1 MGVLRV
7 ISKHGDD
14 RLQWN
19 EQDIQAGHIGAIAA
33 IREAERI
40 FTQERARG
48 ATAFRVETGKPT
60 ERIEQFDPQA
70 GQIILTSSKIRSPL
84 QAGQARMDRSS
95 SSIMSWAPALTP
107 G

>member
-14 RLQWN
+14 CVQWN
-19 EQDIQAGHIGAIAA
+19 ELDVQAGDAEAMAA
-33 IREAERI
+33 IREAERL
-40 FTQERARG
+40 FAQERARG
-48 ATAFRVETGKPT
+48 ATAFRVAPGKPT

-70 GQIILTSSKIRSPL
+70 EQIFLVPRVI
-84 QAGQARMDRSS
+84 G
-95 SSIMSWAPALTP
+95 

>member
-1 MGVLRV
+1 MGLLRV

-14 RLQWN
+14 CVQWN
-19 EQDIQAGHIGAIAA
+19 EQEVQAGGVEAMAA
-33 IREAERI
+33 IRETERI
-40 FTQERARG
+40 FAQERVRG

-70 GQIILTSSKIRSPL
+70 EQIILVPRIV
-84 QAGQARMDRSS
+84 G
-95 SSIMSWAPALTP
+95 

>member
-14 RLQWN
+14 RVHWN
-19 EQDIQAGHIGAIAA
+19 EQGAQAGDAEAMTA

-40 FTQERARG
+40 FAHERARG
-48 ATAFRVETGKPT
+48 ATAFRVAAGRPA

-70 GQIILTSSKIRSPL
+70 KQIILVPWVI
-84 QAGQARMDRSS
+84 G
-95 SSIMSWAPALTP
+95 

>member
-14 RLQWN
+14 RVQWN
-19 EQDIQAGHIGAIAA
+19 EQGAQAGDDEAMTA

-40 FTQERARG
+40 YAHERARG
-48 ATAFRVETGKPT
+48 ATAFRVTAGKPT

-70 GQIILTSSKIRSPL
+70 KQIILVPRVI
-84 QAGQARMDRSS
+84 G
-95 SSIMSWAPALTP
+95 